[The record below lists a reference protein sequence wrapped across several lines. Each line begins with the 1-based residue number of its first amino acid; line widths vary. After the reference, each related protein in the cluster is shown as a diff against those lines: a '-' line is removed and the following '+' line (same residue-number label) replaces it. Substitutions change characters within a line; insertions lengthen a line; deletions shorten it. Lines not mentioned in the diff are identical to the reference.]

1 MNNKEAH
8 DFQDTKASVSEGTN
22 AFLDFFHL
30 EESNYD
36 AIRMKFRN
44 LISDRVFYRKKNE
57 MTTWE
62 EPLFYDVSSPVTPPE
77 KRRLLP
83 QGELCIIQKN
93 KEVRK
98 PLLELTAKGQRV
110 RVEPL
115 LAMMNTIAE
124 KENLSCKTIAALT
137 LQLATIAQAHSHK
150 KW

>member
-44 LISDRVFYRKKNE
+44 LISDRVFYSKKNE

-115 LAMMNTIAE
+115 LLICNI
-124 KENLSCKTIAALT
+124 
-137 LQLATIAQAHSHK
+137 
-150 KW
+150 